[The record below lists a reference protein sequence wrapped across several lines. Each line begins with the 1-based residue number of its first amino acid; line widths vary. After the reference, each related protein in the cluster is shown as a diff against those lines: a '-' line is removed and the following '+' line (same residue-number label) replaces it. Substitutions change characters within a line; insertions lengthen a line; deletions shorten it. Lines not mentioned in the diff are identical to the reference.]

1 MSAQEWIEVIVLVVC
16 FIAAALA
23 AGTETALTSVG
34 RLRVRFLAEQ
44 GSKGAAILQKLRA
57 DPNRYLSTV
66 LFTNTLALIVASTS
80 TTLLTDSLF
89 THWNVPSAWRLWLAL
104 VVSFVLSV
112 ILLIA
117 AEVTPKT
124 LAIRYAER
132 VALATAGP
140 VDRLASFLGPILWV
154 VTIISRALTGGRAA
168 RAPFL
173 TEEELLTLLH
183 VSEEAGVIE
192 EQEHQMIHG
201 IIEIGDKTVREI
213 MVPRTDMVAIER
225 TATLK
230 DLVKVFKEH
239 RHTRMPVYEEDLDHI
254 VGLLH
259 AKDLLLFYT
268 LSSSEKFDMDQ
279 ILRPIKFTPEQKKVD
294 ELLLEMRTEKV
305 HMMIVVDEYGGT
317 AGLVSMEDLLEE
329 IVGEIRDEY
338 DSAEEDELVILND
351 REARV
356 DAGFPLEELNSRL
369 GLAIEESGD
378 YDSVGGYVHAMLGKI
393 AVAGDSFKGGRA
405 TWTVEKVK
413 GRRIEIVRLR
423 SDQSWPEALRTRR
436 CAAGEGSWRPG
447 RGRAGAEDAG
457 RTHRRRGGTDVA
469 CGTDCRAGGACMRG
483 SASRRRGIRAHGDGA
498 GRARARD
505 RSAARVGLLP
515 DGRARPSRVRAT
527 AHGVRVVREAPA
539 GAARGVQR

>member
-1 MSAQEWIEVIVLVVC
+1 MSGQELVEVVVLAVC
-16 FIAAALA
+16 FVAAALA

-44 GSKGAAILQKLRA
+44 GSKSAAILQKLRA

-89 THWNVPSAWRLWLAL
+89 TRWGVASEWRLWLAL

-112 ILLIA
+112 VLLIA

-140 VDRLASFLGPILWV
+140 VDRLATFLAPILWA
-154 VTIISRALTGGRAA
+154 VTLISRALTGGRAA

-213 MVPRTDMVAIER
+213 MVPRTDIVAVER

-230 DLVKVFKEH
+230 DIVKVFKEH

-268 LSSSEKFDMDQ
+268 LSNSQEFDINK

-338 DSAEEDELVILND
+338 DSAEEDDLTIIND
-351 REARV
+351 HEARV

-393 AVAGDSFKGGRA
+393 AVAGDSFRAGRA
-405 TWTVEKVK
+405 VWTVEKVK
-413 GRRIEIVRLR
+413 GRRIETVRLK
-423 SDQSWPEALRTRR
+423 SDHPWPSEALIASGLAHPATTDGQANESQTRTVEEST
-436 CAAGEGSWRPG
+436 GHLS
-447 RGRAGAEDAG
+447 
-457 RTHRRRGGTDVA
+457 
-469 CGTDCRAGGACMRG
+469 
-483 SASRRRGIRAHGDGA
+483 
-498 GRARARD
+498 
-505 RSAARVGLLP
+505 
-515 DGRARPSRVRAT
+515 
-527 AHGVRVVREAPA
+527 
-539 GAARGVQR
+539 